1 MLKSLRYQFKMSR
14 LSKGESCSIWFEG
27 SVEDED
33 NDDEDFHMVE
43 VEDECVDGQKLENQC
58 AVWDVP
64 RLLGLEGITSNI
76 TSEQSKALSVT
87 QIQQLSH
94 SLPAT
99 LRLCEWM
106 LTYRTQSHG
115 SSLRTLYRTTNKLD
129 TCMIVLVK
137 DTYGRVFGAVCSAP
151 LRVSSTYYGTGQ
163 TFLFSF
169 SPHLQVY
176 KWTGINSYFIKGS
189 VDSLL
194 FGGGLGRF
202 GLWLHGDLL
211 RGRSQRCE
219 TFDNEVL
226 SSEEDFII
234 NELEVWA
241 LV

>member
-1 MLKSLRYQFKMSR
+1 MSR
-14 LSKGESCSIWFEG
+14 LSKRHLSSTWFEG
-27 SVEDED
+27 SVEDEED
-33 NDDEDFHMVE
+33 DDDEDFHMVE
-43 VEDECVDGQKLENQC
+43 AQDGQMPEDKC
-58 AVWDVP
+58 AAWDVP
-64 RLLGLEGITSNI
+64 CLFGLDGINSNI
-76 TSEQSKALSVT
+76 MSEESKVLSVT
-87 QIQQLSH
+87 QIQQLSC
-94 SLPAT
+94 SFPAR

-106 LTYRTQSHG
+106 LAYRTQSHG
-115 SSLRTLYRTTNKLD
+115 SSLRTLYRTTDKLD

-137 DTYGRVFGAVCSAP
+137 DTYGQVFGAVCSAP

-176 KWTGINSYFIKGS
+176 TWTGLNSYFIKGS

-194 FGGGLGRF
+194 FGGGLGQF
-202 GLWLHGDLL
+202 GLWLHSDLV

-219 TFDNEVL
+219 TFNNDVL

-234 NELEVWA
+234 SELEVWA